1 MVSLNGYPNRDNNNL
16 TQEDVVEQ
24 EEEMQEAMVMCTKT
38 LAILNMAKAV
48 GVLILSLAGFIAAW
62 RF

>member
-1 MVSLNGYPNRDNNNL
+1 M
-16 TQEDVVEQ
+16 EQ
-24 EEEMQEAMVMCTKT
+24 EEEMREAEIMCTKT

-48 GVLILSLAGFIAAW
+48 GVLILSVAGFIAAC